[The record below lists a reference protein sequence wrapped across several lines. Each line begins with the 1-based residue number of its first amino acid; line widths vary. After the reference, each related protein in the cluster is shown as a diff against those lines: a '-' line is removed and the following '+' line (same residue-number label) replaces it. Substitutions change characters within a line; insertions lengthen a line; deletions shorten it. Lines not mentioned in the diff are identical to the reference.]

1 MKVCSILTTWE
12 SNKNGEVKQKY
23 LGNNQLRDVIGK

>member
-1 MKVCSILTTWE
+1 MKVCSILTTRE
-12 SNKNGEVKQKY
+12 TNNNGEVKQKW